1 MNTTIIAAISGTIG
15 LAIAARLAGGWE
27 KIEEDE
33 EYAYERSPVR

>member
-1 MNTTIIAAISGTIG
+1 MNTIIIIMAR
-15 LAIAARLAGGWE
+15 IAARLAGGWD